1 LDKKP
6 DWTGLPSTS
15 RAPDDSPSLTNN
27 HREREVV
34 PPYEDTGPTNEVT
47 NAVRSYSDV
56 VASRSP
62 SRNRQ
67 RPVLPLDG
75 LVAGPEVSNVPI
87 GSNNEN
93 IAYSGES
100 EVRDSN
106 DGVETPDKLE
116 WTMVRRRHSL
126 GSFRENEKRPLTSEQ
141 KKVVSMAKDSLTAEQ
156 KQKIQLQQKKV
167 RKRDNSSSSRG
178 EGPSEPK
185 RKAKDPQEWGN
196 VDFSRENLGME
207 AQATAL
213 EFFKRK
219 LKDQKHSKKKTH

>member
-1 LDKKP
+1 
-6 DWTGLPSTS
+6 
-15 RAPDDSPSLTNN
+15 
-27 HREREVV
+27 
-34 PPYEDTGPTNEVT
+34 
-47 NAVRSYSDV
+47 

-62 SRNRQ
+62 SRSRQ

-219 LKDQKHSKKKTH
+219 LKDQKHLKKKTHRKRRSRSTNRDTSQQREKDGKKTAKGFSNRGERPAESQPSAQIAPKAT